1 MLGIILKQLNL
12 KQLETVLEVKQEILR
27 TQYTVNDVNKTSNW
41 YNRSD
46 K

>member
-27 TQYTVNDVNKTSNW
+27 TQYTVNDVNKTSN
-41 YNRSD
+41 
-46 K
+46 